1 MAASVV
7 QSKAS
12 ACSQTRARA
21 AAGAFPARLSSG
33 KQEMRRLRSV
43 LGAPRALEGERGRR
57 VGRARYAT
65 GVRSAVGIIQ
75 AEWSRVETL
84 DAAEG
89 QLRVSQSLILALFGA
104 GTLEHY
110 RHC

>member
-1 MAASVV
+1 MPAPTDQHV
-7 QSKAS
+7 QL
-12 ACSQTRARA
+12 RELFRP
-21 AAGAFPARLSSG
+21 GSSG

-104 GTLEHY
+104 GTESSV
-110 RHC
+110 RR